1 MNELITKQSCRLLFS
16 ILTPGFFGIFPYSIL
31 LYCNFSI
38 CKNNWDSSL
47 VLFVL
52 FFFSLAFGLIF
63 HLLGVKLE
71 LQIDRILTCCY
82 CKKFD
87 QVWEDYLSL
96 ELERTESL
104 RRKYMS
110 FLIDR
115 YQFQLN
121 MCPASIAAIVGFSF
135 FLHQLNWTPWHIIFF
150 ALLGFALV
158 VLLLFHTYQVGK
170 LLHDNRKSLLAD
182 ARRSRNRLSRYRP
195 NYRREH

>member
-1 MNELITKQSCRLLFS
+1 
-16 ILTPGFFGIFPYSIL
+16 
-31 LYCNFSI
+31 
-38 CKNNWDSSL
+38 

-96 ELERTESL
+96 ELDKIENL

-121 MCPASIAAIVGFSF
+121 MCPASISAIIGFSY
-135 FLHQLNWTPWHIIFF
+135 FLQLQNWSPWHIICF
-150 ALLGFALV
+150 ALVGFALV
-158 VLLLFHTYQVGK
+158 VLLLFHSYQVGK

-182 ARRSRNRLSRYRP
+182 ARRNRNRFKRYRV
-195 NYRREH
+195 N

>member
-1 MNELITKQSCRLLFS
+1 MNELITKQSSRLLFS
-16 ILTPGFFGIFPYSIL
+16 ILTPGFFGIFPYALI
-31 LYCNFSI
+31 LYCNFNF

-96 ELERTESL
+96 ELDKIENL

-121 MCPASIAAIVGFSF
+121 MCPASISAIIGFSY
-135 FLHQLNWTPWHIIFF
+135 FLHLLNWSPWHITCF
-150 ALLGFALV
+150 ALVGFALV
-158 VLLLFHTYQVGK
+158 VLLLFHSYQVGK

-182 ARRSRNRLSRYRP
+182 ARRNRFKRYRP
-195 NYRREH
+195 RYHN

>member
-1 MNELITKQSCRLLFS
+1 MNELITKQSSRLLFS
-16 ILTPGFFGIFPYSIL
+16 ILTPGFFGIFPYALI
-31 LYCNFSI
+31 LYCNFNF

-87 QVWEDYLSL
+87 HVWEDYLSL
-96 ELERTESL
+96 ELDKIENL

-121 MCPASIAAIVGFSF
+121 MCPASISAIIGFSY
-135 FLHQLNWTPWHIIFF
+135 FLHLQNWSPWHIIFF
-150 ALLGFALV
+150 ALVGFALV
-158 VLLLFHTYQVGK
+158 VLLLFHSYQVGK

-182 ARRSRNRLSRYRP
+182 ARRNRNRFKRYRG
-195 NYRREH
+195 N

>member
-1 MNELITKQSCRLLFS
+1 MNEFITKQSSRLLFS
-16 ILTPGFFGIFPYSIL
+16 ILTPGFFGILPYAL
-31 LYCNFSI
+31 TLYCNFNF

-96 ELERTESL
+96 ELDKIENL

-121 MCPASIAAIVGFSF
+121 MCPASISAIIGFSY
-135 FLHQLNWTPWHIIFF
+135 FLQLQNWSPWHIIFF
-150 ALLGFALV
+150 ALIGFSLV
-158 VLLLFHTYQVGK
+158 VLLLFHSYQVGK

-182 ARRSRNRLSRYRP
+182 ARRNRNRFKRYRG
-195 NYRREH
+195 N

>member
-1 MNELITKQSCRLLFS
+1 MNELITKQSNRLLFS
-16 ILTPGFFGIFPYSIL
+16 ILTPGFFGVFPYGLIL
-31 LYCNFSI
+31 YFNFKEDL
-38 CKNNWDSSL
+38 CHLDSSL

-52 FFFSLAFGLIF
+52 FFFSLALGLIF
-63 HLLGVKLE
+63 HLFGVKLE

-82 CKKFD
+82 CKRFD
-87 QVWEDYLSL
+87 EVWEDYLSL

-121 MCPASIAAIVGFSF
+121 MCPASLAAIVGFSF
-135 FLHQLNWTPWHIIFF
+135 FLHQLNWMPWHIIFI

-158 VLLLFHTYQVGK
+158 VLLLLHTYQVGK

-182 ARRSRNRLSRYRP
+182 ARRNRNKLSRYRTR
-195 NYRREH
+195 YHT

>member
-1 MNELITKQSCRLLFS
+1 MNELITKQSSRLLFS
-16 ILTPGFFGIFPYSIL
+16 ILTPGFFGVFPYGLIL
-31 LYCNFSI
+31 YFNFKEDL
-38 CKNNWDSSL
+38 CHLDSSL

>member
-1 MNELITKQSCRLLFS
+1 MNELITKQSSRLLFS
-16 ILTPGFFGIFPYSIL
+16 ILTPGFFGVFPYSLIL
-31 LYCNFSI
+31 HFNFKEDL
-38 CKNNWDSSL
+38 CHLDSSL

-63 HLLGVKLE
+63 HLFGVKLE
-71 LQIDRILTCCY
+71 LQIDHILEACH
-82 CKKFD
+82 CKKFA

-121 MCPASIAAIVGFSF
+121 MCPASIVAIVGFSF
-135 FLHQLNWTPWHIIFF
+135 FLHQWNWTPWHIIFF

-182 ARRSRNRLSRYRP
+182 ARRNRNKLSRYRG
-195 NYRREH
+195 NYVV

>member
-1 MNELITKQSCRLLFS
+1 MNELITKQSSRLLFS
-16 ILTPGFFGIFPYSIL
+16 ILTPGFFGVFPYGLIL
-31 LYCNFSI
+31 YINFKEVL
-38 CKNNWDSSL
+38 CHLGSSL

-52 FFFSLAFGLIF
+52 FFFSLALGLIF

-82 CKKFD
+82 YKKFD
-87 QVWEDYLSL
+87 EVWEDYLSL
-96 ELERTESL
+96 ELDKIESL

-121 MCPASIAAIVGFSF
+121 MCPASTVAIVGFSF
-135 FLHQLNWTPWHIIFF
+135 FLHQLNWKPWHIIFI

-158 VLLLFHTYQVGK
+158 VLLLLHTYQVGK

-182 ARRSRNRLSRYRP
+182 ARRSRNRLSRYRG
-195 NYRREH
+195 NLVV

>member
-1 MNELITKQSCRLLFS
+1 MNELITKQSSRLLFS
-16 ILTPGFFGIFPYSIL
+16 ILTPGFFGVFPYGLIL
-31 LYCNFSI
+31 YINFKEDL
-38 CKNNWDSSL
+38 CHLDSSL

-52 FFFSLAFGLIF
+52 FFFSLALGLIF
-63 HLLGVKLE
+63 HLFGVKLE

-82 CKKFD
+82 CKRFD
-87 QVWEDYLSL
+87 EVWEDYLSL

-121 MCPASIAAIVGFSF
+121 MCPASLAAIVGFSF
-135 FLHQLNWTPWHIIFF
+135 FLHQLNWLPWHIIFI
-150 ALLGFALV
+150 ALFGFALV
-158 VLLLFHTYQVGK
+158 VLLLLHTYQVGK

-182 ARRSRNRLSRYRP
+182 ARRNRNKLSRYRG
-195 NYRREH
+195 N

>member
-1 MNELITKQSCRLLFS
+1 MNEFITKQSSRLLFS
-16 ILTPGFFGIFPYSIL
+16 ILTPGFFGILPYAL
-31 LYCNFSI
+31 TLYCNFNF

-96 ELERTESL
+96 ELDKIENL

-121 MCPASIAAIVGFSF
+121 MCPASICNHWI
-135 FLHQLNWTPWHIIFF
+135 FLFPTPPKLVTVAYYLFCSGWFC
-150 ALLGFALV
+150 LGCFTLI
-158 VLLLFHTYQVGK
+158 
-170 LLHDNRKSLLAD
+170 
-182 ARRSRNRLSRYRP
+182 P
-195 NYRREH
+195 